1 MNIIEKIKFKFWDL
15 SNKSK
20 LIKALFNLIAIVYSY
35 YSFYRYKKKVRSFDY
50 DKRYSVKNIKDCQ
63 FLIFKDIDTDKSK
76 LIGVIH
82 VLNHIGVPFKMLSKN
97 ELKKKQYELL
107 KFKVII
113 FFDLFDDI
121 KNINHKMNKLV
132 FLNKSYFGKNKNITK
147 ISSCPSQVLP
157 HEIGLLSEFT
167 AEFIKSLLDTKF
179 PIITNFFKSDIGF
192 LIDDVKNDFDYK
204 LLLKFKWKLLLS
216 IFVNDFFKIEKIKEF
231 RKKIYKEEII
241 DISPHS
247 FSETDFLYYDF
258 SKGQN
263 LTRKEFSKLW
273 NKVKEKFKKSSF
285 KLSTIISSH
294 FHLMS
299 LSCVSIL
306 LKDGVKCYL
315 CDIEPG
321 KKEISYNKKFLPYGD
336 SSLSTG
342 NLNSRS
348 LFQIYSGSPSQCS
361 KMKNSFYDFLE
372 GDFSKKELIDRLRYN
387 LDIMIYSGF
396 PIYLRTH
403 EYNLIKRSNELK
415 DILKFLDSYLQNQ
428 KFLIK
433 KEKLSE
439 ISEKLIK
446 KQTNFIKK
454 INIKKKKIN
463 IFCKKNKNT
472 INIFYKNRIIDYK
485 NFKKIKNNYEI
496 I

>member
-35 YSFYRYKKKVRSFDY
+35 YSFYRYKKNVRSFDY

-113 FFDLFDDI
+113 FFDLFYDI

-147 ISSCPSQVLP
+147 ISSCLSQVLP

-204 LLLKFKWKLLLS
+204 LLLKFKWK
-216 IFVNDFFKIEKIKEF
+216 K
-231 RKKIYKEEII
+231 
-241 DISPHS
+241 
-247 FSETDFLYYDF
+247 
-258 SKGQN
+258 
-263 LTRKEFSKLW
+263 
-273 NKVKEKFKKSSF
+273 
-285 KLSTIISSH
+285 
-294 FHLMS
+294 
-299 LSCVSIL
+299 
-306 LKDGVKCYL
+306 
-315 CDIEPG
+315 
-321 KKEISYNKKFLPYGD
+321 
-336 SSLSTG
+336 
-342 NLNSRS
+342 
-348 LFQIYSGSPSQCS
+348 
-361 KMKNSFYDFLE
+361 
-372 GDFSKKELIDRLRYN
+372 
-387 LDIMIYSGF
+387 
-396 PIYLRTH
+396 
-403 EYNLIKRSNELK
+403 
-415 DILKFLDSYLQNQ
+415 
-428 KFLIK
+428 
-433 KEKLSE
+433 
-439 ISEKLIK
+439 
-446 KQTNFIKK
+446 
-454 INIKKKKIN
+454 
-463 IFCKKNKNT
+463 
-472 INIFYKNRIIDYK
+472 
-485 NFKKIKNNYEI
+485 
-496 I
+496 